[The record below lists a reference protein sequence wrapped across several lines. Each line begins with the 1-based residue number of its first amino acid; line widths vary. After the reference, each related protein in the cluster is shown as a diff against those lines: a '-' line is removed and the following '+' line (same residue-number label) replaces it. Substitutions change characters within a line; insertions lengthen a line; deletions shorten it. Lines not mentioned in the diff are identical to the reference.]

1 LHDLATPI
9 ASRQDEGDPDT
20 EPCVLGKA
28 LVMIV
33 EAMALLLRQLNDYV
47 AQVDG
52 SAGAPVQAVWGN
64 IAQLDRTEVA
74 TELDNHLVL
83 SLVNLEEERALKN
96 GRIAA
101 TLGAGDVGYMN
112 RPFHLNLF
120 LLFTANYRDYGTAL
134 RRLAQVL
141 TFFQGKQKFT
151 FANSPGPN
159 LPQGGIVEFSLAMDL
174 LSLSF
179 EEVNHLWGF
188 LGTRQSPS
196 AIFRGRLVV
205 VSDQRVLETGA
216 RIQELEITAG
226 GVGA

>member
-1 LHDLATPI
+1 
-9 ASRQDEGDPDT
+9 
-20 EPCVLGKA
+20 
-28 LVMIV
+28 MIV

-47 AQVDG
+47 AQADRSV
-52 SAGAPVQAVWGN
+52 GAPPQAVWGN

-83 SLVNLEEERALKN
+83 SLVNIEEERALKN
-96 GRIAA
+96 GRTA
-101 TLGAGDVGYMN
+101 TTLSASDVRYMN
-112 RPFHLNLF
+112 RPYHLNLF

-159 LPQGGIVEFSLAMDL
+159 PPQGGIVEFSLAMDL

-188 LGTRQSPS
+188 LGTRQGPS
-196 AIFRGRLVV
+196 AMFRGRLVV

>member
-1 LHDLATPI
+1 
-9 ASRQDEGDPDT
+9 
-20 EPCVLGKA
+20 
-28 LVMIV
+28 MIV
-33 EAMALLLRQLNDYV
+33 EAMALLLRELNDYV
-47 AQVDG
+47 AQVDA
-52 SAGAPVQAVWGN
+52 SAGGPVQAVWGN
-64 IAQLDRTEVA
+64 IAQLDRAEVA
-74 TELDNHLVL
+74 TELDNHIVL

-96 GRIAA
+96 GRVAA
-101 TLGAGDVGYMN
+101 TLSTGEVGYTN

-120 LLFTANYRDYGTAL
+120 LLFTANYRNYGTAL

-141 TFFQGKQKFT
+141 TFFQAKQKFT

-159 LPQGGIVEFSLAMDL
+159 PPLGGIVEFSLAMDL

-205 VSDQRVLETGA
+205 VSDQRLLETA
-216 RIQELEITAG
+216 AKIQDLEITAR
-226 GVGA
+226 GVSA

>member
-1 LHDLATPI
+1 
-9 ASRQDEGDPDT
+9 
-20 EPCVLGKA
+20 
-28 LVMIV
+28 MIV
-33 EAMALLLRQLNDYV
+33 EAMTLLLRQLNEYI

-64 IAQLDRTEVA
+64 IAHLDRAEVA

-96 GRIAA
+96 GRVAA
-101 TLGAGDVGYMN
+101 TLSAGDVGYTN

-120 LLFTANYRDYGTAL
+120 LLFTANYRNYGTAL

-151 FANSPGPN
+151 FGNSPGANP
-159 LPQGGIVEFSLAMDL
+159 PQGGIVEFSLAMDL

-179 EEVNHLWGF
+179 EEVNHLWAF
-188 LGTRQSPS
+188 LGARQSPS

-205 VSDQRVLETGA
+205 VSDQRLLDTAA
-216 RIQELEITAG
+216 RIQDLNITAR

>member
-1 LHDLATPI
+1 
-9 ASRQDEGDPDT
+9 
-20 EPCVLGKA
+20 
-28 LVMIV
+28 MIV
-33 EAMALLLRQLNDYV
+33 EAMGLLLRQLNEYI

-52 SAGAPVQAVWGN
+52 GSGTPTQAVWGN

-74 TELDNHLVL
+74 TALDNQIVL

-96 GRIAA
+96 GRVAS

-120 LLFTANYRDYGTAL
+120 LLFTANYRNYGTAL
-134 RRLAQVL
+134 RRLSQVL

-159 LPQGGIVEFSLAMDL
+159 PPEGGIVELSLAMDL

-179 EEVNHLWGF
+179 EEVNQLWGF
-188 LGTRQSPS
+188 LGAKQGPS
-196 AIFRGRLVV
+196 ATFRGRLVV
-205 VSDQRVLETGA
+205 VSDQRLLETAGIIQDVDINA
-216 RIQELEITAG
+216 R